1 MLDVNKIKIKQQ
13 RSWWFLTSPQ
23 NCVCVMMSLSYLSL
37 PGAVVPL
44 YILKKTHISSSFN
57 LISNYLNGG
66 QFALLIISLLY
77 IQADMHMVPVRNQWL
92 IYSFNVI

>member
-57 LISNYLNGG
+57 LISNYRNGG

-77 IQADMHMVPVRNQWL
+77 IQADMVPVRNQWL
-92 IYSFNVI
+92 IYSFYVI

>member
-66 QFALLIISLLY
+66 QFALLIILLLY
-77 IQADMHMVPVRNQWL
+77 IQADMVPVRNQWL
-92 IYSFNVI
+92 IYSFYVI

>member
-77 IQADMHMVPVRNQWL
+77 IQADMVPVRNQWL
-92 IYSFNVI
+92 IYSFYVI

>member
-77 IQADMHMVPVRNQWL
+77 IQADMVPVRNQ
-92 IYSFNVI
+92 

>member
-57 LISNYLNGG
+57 LISNYRNGG
-66 QFALLIISLLY
+66 QFALLIILLLY
-77 IQADMHMVPVRNQWL
+77 IQADMVPVRNQWL
-92 IYSFNVI
+92 IYSFYVI

>member
-66 QFALLIISLLY
+66 QFALLIILLLY
-77 IQADMHMVPVRNQWL
+77 IQADMVPVRNQWL

>member
-1 MLDVNKIKIKQQ
+1 MVVFD
-13 RSWWFLTSPQ
+13 
-23 NCVCVMMSLSYLSL
+23 LSSKRCLYLIPLSL
-37 PGAVVPL
+37 PGGVVPL

-77 IQADMHMVPVRNQWL
+77 IQADMVPVRNQWL

>member
-1 MLDVNKIKIKQQ
+1 
-13 RSWWFLTSPQ
+13 
-23 NCVCVMMSLSYLSL
+23 MMSLSYLSL

-77 IQADMHMVPVRNQWL
+77 IQADMVPETWSGSGWL
-92 IYSFNVI
+92 TLGKYY